1 MISEALIA
9 LVKLCDIFALGEK
22 SNFKQWASLD
32 IVMDGIIAA
41 FYADDHLN
49 LFKLEMTQSSQ
60 RTILHLCKH
69 FLNMIFSSTSPL
81 LDFFL
86 DVCFIDS

>member
-1 MISEALIA
+1 
-9 LVKLCDIFALGEK
+9 
-22 SNFKQWASLD
+22 
-32 IVMDGIIAA
+32 MDGIIAA

-60 RTILHLCKH
+60 RTILHLRKH